1 MKQKQS
7 GFDEDAEQKQN
18 RDKILM
24 MTESGIIRQLVQFQ
38 TASLAEDDGKN
49 ADQADIGQEI
59 GINIFLFG
67 FNIVAGAE
75 PQNVADADRH
85 QHLDIVAGKHQHQ
98 RRQKVQKH
106 QPVQGIF
113 GIFGTES
120 ILQQHQQSQYRQ
132 GKHQINV
139 AGVDDNQVIV
149 LRHAVDNQIVDH
161 AAFVVAEHA
170 VAHVAVEHFGNIGR
184 DEVLNVLQRVLAME
198 DQLSHVRHIKKTC
211 LSAHCHMFG
220 KNSRRILHRH

>member
-7 GFDEDAEQKQN
+7 GFDKDAEQKQN

-24 MTESGIIRQLVQFQ
+24 MTESGIVRQLVQFQ

-67 FNIVAGAE
+67 FNIVDGAE
-75 PQNVADADRH
+75 HQDVADADRH

-139 AGVDDNQVIV
+139 AGVDDNFEIN
-149 LRHAVDNQIVDH
+149 RQIGYFQPGTVQIQIGRIPKQRQTVNKIRNRRCREQRPQH
-161 AAFVVAEHA
+161 RQPV
-170 VAHVAVEHFGNIGR
+170 FGN
-184 DEVLNVLQRVLAME
+184 
-198 DQLSHVRHIKKTC
+198 QLGNQPG
-211 LSAHCHMFG
+211 A
-220 KNSRRILHRH
+220 